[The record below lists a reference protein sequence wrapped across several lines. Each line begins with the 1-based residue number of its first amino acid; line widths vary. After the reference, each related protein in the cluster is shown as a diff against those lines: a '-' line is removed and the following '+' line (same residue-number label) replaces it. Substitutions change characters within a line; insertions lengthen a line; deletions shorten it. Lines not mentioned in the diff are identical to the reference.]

1 MKGEAMERN
10 RKQQR
15 RWGWVMGLLAIGCM
29 LLLLACGQEGGQKGG
44 QTGSQTGGQAGSLAN
59 KPPPSLGAIAN
70 VDGSDETKKDE
81 KKPEAGAEQ
90 KPAESPAGGQP
101 AQAAPK
107 Q

>member
-1 MKGEAMERN
+1 MEKN
-10 RKQQR
+10 RKHKRQ
-15 RWGWVMGLLAIGCM
+15 WGWVTGLLAIGCM
-29 LLLLACGQEGGQKGG
+29 LLLLACGQEGGQ
-44 QTGSQTGGQAGSLAN
+44 TGGQGSGLAN

-81 KKPEAGAEQ
+81 KKDQPGAEQ
-90 KPAESPAGGQP
+90 KPAESQAGSQP

>member
-1 MKGEAMERN
+1 MEKN
-10 RKQQR
+10 RKHKR
-15 RWGWVMGLLAIGCM
+15 RWGWMMGFLAIGCM
-29 LLLLACGQEGGQKGG
+29 LLLLACSQEGG
-44 QTGSQTGGQAGSLAN
+44 QTGGQAGSLAN

-90 KPAESPAGGQP
+90 KPAESPAAGQP

>member
-1 MKGEAMERN
+1 MGTRSRSKG
-10 RKQQR
+10 QR
-15 RWGWVMGLLAIGCM
+15 RWMLGIWVIGIV
-29 LLLLACGQEGGQKGG
+29 LLLFACSQEGGQPP
-44 QTGSQTGGQAGSLAN
+44 SSLAN

-90 KPAESPAGGQP
+90 TPAQNPAAGQP